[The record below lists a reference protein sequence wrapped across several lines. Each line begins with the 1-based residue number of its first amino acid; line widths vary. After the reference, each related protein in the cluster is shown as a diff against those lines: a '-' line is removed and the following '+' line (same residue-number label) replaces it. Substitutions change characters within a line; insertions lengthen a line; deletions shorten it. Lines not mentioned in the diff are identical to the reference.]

1 MSYQSDPARK
11 AVAIT
16 PNDSTEIPVTRAI
29 YIGGSGDLVVRLEGD
44 SANVTFYGVTAGS
57 ILPLKAKLVAATST
71 TASNMLGLY

>member
-71 TASNMLGLY
+71 TASNMLALY